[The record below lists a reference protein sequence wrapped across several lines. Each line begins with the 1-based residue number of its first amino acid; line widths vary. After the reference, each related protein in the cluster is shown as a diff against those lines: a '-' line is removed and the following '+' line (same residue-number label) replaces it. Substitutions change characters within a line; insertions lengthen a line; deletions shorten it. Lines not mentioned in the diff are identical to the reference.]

1 MAKKKNVITKAF
13 NWLGNLKFGALRQ
26 LKSGKQAGVFIAPG
40 LLVGLGTDPNSP
52 YLVIGT
58 LILQA
63 LCILMGGLED
73 MASKKGK

>member
-1 MAKKKNVITKAF
+1 MAKGNWFTKSLG
-13 NWLGNLKFGALRQ
+13 WLGDRKFGVLRQ

-52 YLVIGT
+52 ALIIGT
-58 LILQA
+58 LVLQG

-73 MASKKGK
+73 MADKKKG

>member
-1 MAKKKNVITKAF
+1 MEKKGKIGKFFAA
-13 NWLGNLKFGALRQ
+13 LGNLKFGALRQ

-58 LILQA
+58 LVLQG

-73 MASKKGK
+73 MAAKKKG